1 MILTYR
7 PIRCAVDKSI
17 GIKFIELNI
26 IGLGLFLKSILCL
39 LIKCHYSLDFY
50 LFYFDQMP
58 VKRSASPSLP
68 PGRWSGPID
77 ETSDLRMMDRP
88 NPARTP
94 AADFRMTE
102 RPNPAQSYS
111 SDSRMTGRPNPTKS
125 SAREC
130 VCHRPLGR
138 VCCIYCGTL
147 VSGVS
152 KICQIDHRL
161 L

>member
-1 MILTYR
+1 
-7 PIRCAVDKSI
+7 
-17 GIKFIELNI
+17 
-26 IGLGLFLKSILCL
+26 
-39 LIKCHYSLDFY
+39 
-50 LFYFDQMP
+50 MP

-94 AADFRMTE
+94 AADFRMNDPNLAMKSASGFRMTE

-152 KICQIDHRL
+152 KICQIDPRL

>member
-1 MILTYR
+1 MPLEF
-7 PIRCAVDKSI
+7 
-17 GIKFIELNI
+17 GF
-26 IGLGLFLKSILCL
+26 LF
-39 LIKCHYSLDFY
+39 FY
-50 LFYFDQMP
+50 LFNFDQMP

-68 PGRWSGPID
+68 PGRWSGPMD
-77 ETSDLRMMDRP
+77 ESSDLRMMDRP

-94 AADFRMTE
+94 AADFRMDD
-102 RPNPAQSYS
+102 PNLAMKSA